1 VPFLY
6 WLLCGCPFCLLP
18 RCVAGRPVIVT
29 VCFRQGFV
37 ILCCQVEH
45 AHWQLP
51 TVCRFQLVGSV
62 RLVWVGRL
70 TWVCKPTVGYTPIP
84 QFHNSWTDPI
94 HRNRLSAVGRTANYT
109 FWRRAQCV
117 REGFLGLRLA
127 RGRRHRPGSW
137 LSFGL
142 MLTKNDTAIC
152 RFHSMPHRDGEA
164 CTSLSVYVYTTWAH
178 QAS

>member
-1 VPFLY
+1 MCKSNKSPEMTLDTQ
-6 WLLCGCPFCLLP
+6 
-18 RCVAGRPVIVT
+18 RHNKI
-29 VCFRQGFV
+29 
-37 ILCCQVEH
+37 
-45 AHWQLP
+45 
-51 TVCRFQLVGSV
+51 
-62 RLVWVGRL
+62 GRL

-142 MLTKNDTAIC
+142 MLTNNDTAIC

-164 CTSLSVYVYTTWAH
+164 CTSLSVYVSTTWAH